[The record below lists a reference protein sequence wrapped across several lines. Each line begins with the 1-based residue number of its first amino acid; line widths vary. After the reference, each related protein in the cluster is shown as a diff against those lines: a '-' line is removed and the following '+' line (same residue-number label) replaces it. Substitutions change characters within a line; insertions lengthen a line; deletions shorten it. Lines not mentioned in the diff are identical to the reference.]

1 VRKDVREEGQGTR
14 FADVC
19 APNKA
24 VVITSRGVGSAFGL
38 RHHRGISVWHED
50 TKLKGGML
58 EG

>member
-24 VVITSRGVGSAFGL
+24 VVITSQGVGSAFGL
-38 RHHRGISVWHED
+38 RHHRGISVWHEN
-50 TKLKGGML
+50 T
-58 EG
+58 